1 MSDLKRYFNSYVK
14 ELEDYRDLS
23 KNEFYLKHL
32 DYSLWKKIS
41 DLFKEQTEV
50 LIEEEFTDLYILE
63 NVWDEEWVDQ
73 LIKEYFDPL
82 EIIRYKTGDNEY
94 QYIEITLTCWWP
106 NIYLNINTRWNS
118 YEYEWHWGGEH
129 IKENIS
135 YLSDTIDELYYV
147 WDY

>member
-1 MSDLKRYFNSYVK
+1 MSDLKRYFDSFVK

-32 DYSLWKKIS
+32 DYQLWKTIS

-63 NVWDEEWVDQ
+63 NVWDEDWIDQ
-73 LIKEYFDPL
+73 LIREYFDTL
-82 EIIRYKTGDNEY
+82 ETIRYNAEDDPY

-106 NIYLNINTRWNS
+106 SIYLNINTRWNS
-118 YEYEWHWGGEH
+118 YEYEWHWGWEI

-135 YLSDTIDELYYV
+135 YLSDTIDELYNV
-147 WDY
+147 EDY